1 MLTRR
6 SISPSAQPAG
16 LGAGSPGS
24 SMVQTQAPVDAAW
37 LEKDAHLRL
46 RHPGGVCRDEGN
58 SSVHDSGL
66 SALVARL
73 DGELEA
79 ERLAHDGL
87 SLRMKQLEDLILQ
100 ERMER
105 QMQLRGFST
114 ELEATMRGLIGR
126 IDEGIAAGAT
136 LMRERTDETE
146 ARLRSLIHRV
156 DAGLSAGAAA
166 LQEPLKEKGD
176 ASFTPGGQSPTR
188 TMSPI
193 RTDGVAQVGRRPMN
207 IRGMRANGQA
217 DVQGVATDQLMRS
230 WEQLRQ
236 ENMRLLE
243 QRSQIHSASVARPKG
258 GSPSP
263 WRTYAAN
270 PSVVAPKA

>member
-1 MLTRR
+1 M
-6 SISPSAQPAG
+6 
-16 LGAGSPGS
+16 GAGSPGS
-24 SMVQTQAPVDAAW
+24 SIVQNQAPDVHAAW
-37 LEKDAHLRL
+37 LEKASQLRL
-46 RHPGGVCRDEGN
+46 RQPGGVCRDEGN
-58 SSVHDSGL
+58 NSVSDSGL

-79 ERLAHDGL
+79 ERLARDSL
-87 SLRMKQLEDLILQ
+87 SSRMKQLEDLILQ

-105 QMQLRGFST
+105 QVQLRGFST

-126 IDEGIAAGAT
+126 VDEGVAAGAT

-146 ARLRSLIHRV
+146 ARLRSLIQRV
-156 DAGLSAGAAA
+156 DVGLSAGAAA

-176 ASFTPGGQSPTR
+176 ASFTAGGQSPTR
-188 TMSPI
+188 TMSPF
-193 RTDGVAQVGRRPMN
+193 RTDAVAGVGRRPMN
-207 IRGMRANGQA
+207 VRAMRVTGQA

-243 QRSQIHSASVARPKG
+243 QRSQIQSASVARPKG
-258 GSPSP
+258 GSPGP

-270 PSVVAPKA
+270 PPLVKA